1 MYYNTN
7 KEKGETLKQSRKK
20 TDSQEAAILQFIT
33 DSSQRHFSPTL
44 IWTVLH
50 SRGIPLT
57 SVRRALTNLTNEGYL
72 VKTDFMVDGWYG
84 KKEHTW
90 RLK

>member
-1 MYYNTN
+1 MYFNTN
-7 KEKGETLKQSRKK
+7 KESGETLKQSRKK

-33 DSSQRHFSPTL
+33 DWPKNHFSPTF
-44 IWTVLH
+44 IWSMLFN
-50 SRGIPLT
+50 RGIPLT
-57 SVRRALTNLTNEGYL
+57 SVRRALTNLTNEGYIY
-72 VKTDFMVDGWYG
+72 KTDFMVDGCYG